1 MKLGDLANRKRIYR
15 RSAVLFILFALFT
28 TAMCLRLGYLQ
39 LWSKSRYTNLAQAQ
53 RLQPE
58 LIDPQRG
65 NIYDRNFELLARS
78 VDAYSIHVIPSRQ
91 RDPRAAAQ
99 QLAPY
104 LDLSVEEIEALLIEN
119 DAKQRNFWLARKLS
133 LEAANAIQKLNIPGI
148 RLITRPQ
155 RFYPQG
161 SLAAHVIGIAGID
174 NQGLEGIEYQ
184 YDHLLKGTPGTLK
197 VEKDAVQRRI
207 PGGLEDMVPPV
218 NGYDLI
224 LTLDATIQYIVE
236 KELQT
241 AVSASR
247 SSAGLILVMDPK
259 TGALLANAVYP
270 TFDPNNYQAYP
281 AANRRNIAVTDLYE
295 PGSTFKIFTAA
306 AALDLGIVDAN
317 RQFYSGPVWEVGG
330 GTVRSSNIYGNGHIT
345 FLEAIER
352 SDNII
357 FAQLAVEMGPERF
370 YPYLAGFG
378 YGRKTGIDF
387 PGEAAGILP
396 KPGQTV
402 YGETL
407 RWANIGF
414 GQGIA
419 VTPLQL
425 LTAVSAV
432 ANGGKVMKP
441 YYVAEVRDEYGKI
454 VQRTE
459 PEVVAQPIAVETS
472 KLLTEFLISAVNNGS
487 GSRARI
493 VGIEVAGKTGTAE
506 VPTQG
511 GYGED
516 RVASFVGFAP
526 ADNPQ
531 IAVLVVLYQPQTEI
545 RYGGVLA
552 APVFQT
558 VTEQILNYLGVPRK
572 QSIVQSTPMAIVP
585 NVRNYTAAEAEKIL
599 KENQLTV
606 NPLNKGQIVREQIP
620 SPGSRVLP
628 QSAVNLLF
636 YEESEPIMVTVPNL
650 IGKSMRDV
658 SALINELGLQFRP
671 KGSGIAVRQTPAVG
685 TQVPIGSVIEV
696 EFQP

>member
-1 MKLGDLANRKRIYR
+1 MKLGELVNRKRICR
-15 RSAVLFILFALFT
+15 RSAGLFLIFAVLTSALCF
-28 TAMCLRLGYLQ
+28 RLGYLQ
-39 LWSKSRYTNLAQAQ
+39 LWSKARYTNLAEAQ

-65 NIYDRNFELLARS
+65 NIYDRNYELLARS
-78 VDAYSIHVIPSRQ
+78 VDAYSIHVIPVSG
-91 RDPRAAAQ
+91 RDPRAAAEL
-99 QLAPY
+99 LAPY
-104 LDLSVEEIEALLIEN
+104 LDMSADEIETLLVEN

-133 LEAANAIQKLNIPGI
+133 LEAANAIRELNIPGI

-184 YDHLLKGTPGTLK
+184 YDDLLKGTPGTLK

-218 NGYDLI
+218 NGWDLV
-224 LTLDATIQYIVE
+224 LTLDAAVQFIAE
-236 KELQT
+236 KELQS
-241 AVSASR
+241 AVSASK
-247 SSAGLILVMDPK
+247 SSAGIILVMDPN
-259 TGALLANAVYP
+259 TGAILANAVYP

-281 AANRRNIAVTDLYE
+281 TAHRRNIAVTDLYE

-317 RQFYSGPVWEVGG
+317 RQFYSGPSWDVGG
-330 GTVRSSNIYGNGHIT
+330 GTVRSSNIYGNRNIT

-352 SDNII
+352 SDNIV
-357 FAQLAVEMGPERF
+357 FAQLSVEMGPERF

-378 YGRKTGIDF
+378 YGKKTGVGF

-396 KPGQTV
+396 KPGQVV

-432 ANGGKVMKP
+432 ANGGKLMKP
-441 YYVAEVRDEYGKI
+441 YYVAEIRDEYGKI
-454 VQRTE
+454 IKRTE
-459 PEVVAQPIAVETS
+459 PEVVSQPIAFETS
-472 KLLTEFLISAVNNGS
+472 KILTEFLISAVNNGS

-493 VGIEVAGKTGTAE
+493 IGFEVAGKTGTAE
-506 VPTQG
+506 VPEQG
-511 GYGED
+511 GYGEE
-516 RVASFVGFAP
+516 RIASFVGFAP
-526 ADNPQ
+526 ADNPRV
-531 IAVLVVLYQPQTEI
+531 AVLVVLYQPQTEV

-558 VTEQILNYLGVPRK
+558 VTEKVLEYLGVTRRQAAA
-572 QSIVQSTPMAIVP
+572 QSSQMVIVP
-585 NVRNYTAAEAEKIL
+585 NVQNYPAAEAEKIL
-599 KENQLTV
+599 KENKLTA
-606 NPLNKGQIVREQIP
+606 NPLNEGQIVRDQIP

-628 QSAVNLLF
+628 QTAVNLLF
-636 YEESEPIMVTVPNL
+636 YEETEPIMVTVPNL
-650 IGKSMRDV
+650 IGKSMRDASTLV
-658 SALINELGLQFRP
+658 SEIGLQFRP
-671 KGSGIAVRQTPAVG
+671 KGSGIAVRQNPAVG
-685 TQVPIGSVIEV
+685 ARVPIGSVIEV